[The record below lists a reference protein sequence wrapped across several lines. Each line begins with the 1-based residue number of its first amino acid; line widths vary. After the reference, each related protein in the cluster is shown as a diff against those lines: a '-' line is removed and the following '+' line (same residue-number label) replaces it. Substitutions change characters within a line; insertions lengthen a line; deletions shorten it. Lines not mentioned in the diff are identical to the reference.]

1 MQFVFTSDPHY
12 GLTKISFQ
20 GAANVD
26 ASIVNGVLVNKLNA
40 LNGVTLPN
48 DGGVQAGQPISF
60 VDCVI
65 TGGDIANREEA
76 S

>member
-1 MQFVFTSDPHY
+1 VSINCSKNSTNNPATGTVATNSNLVQFVFTSDPHY

-20 GAANVD
+20 GASNVD

-48 DGGVQAGQPISF
+48 
-60 VDCVI
+60 
-65 TGGDIANREEA
+65 
-76 S
+76 